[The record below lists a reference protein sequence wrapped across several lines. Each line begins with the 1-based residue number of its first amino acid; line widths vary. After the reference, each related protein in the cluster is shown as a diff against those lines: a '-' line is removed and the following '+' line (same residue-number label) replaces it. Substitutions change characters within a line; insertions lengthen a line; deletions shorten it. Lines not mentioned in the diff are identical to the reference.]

1 MYGEGE
7 SSDLMQ
13 IENVEIRALTGID
26 ELAQVEDIQRTVWDD
41 ASAVIYRNALIS
53 FSRNGA
59 PVLGAFDDG
68 RIVGFLLSYLGI
80 ESPESQ
86 RPAMAN
92 LKLVSQRMAVLPEY
106 RDRGIGYALKLAQRD
121 YALKQGIRLI
131 TWTYDPL
138 LSRNA
143 HLNIRKLGAIVRE
156 YWRDYYGTTPSP
168 QVVLGSS
175 DRFVVEWWVTGNR
188 VEQRMSGKRGGLT
201 LSQYTDANARVLNPT
216 LLAAN
221 GSVYPGDMIYQ
232 PQGMVTLVEIPD
244 DYYTLVQD
252 DPELARAWR
261 EHSRDVLISTLAS
274 GYTVT
279 DFVRGPYE
287 GRLRSFYAL
296 SVVDAPIG
304 GFSYN

>member
-1 MYGEGE
+1 
-7 SSDLMQ
+7 MQ
-13 IENVEIRALTGID
+13 MENVEIRTLTGLD
-26 ELAQVEDIQRTVWDD
+26 ELAEVEAIQRAVWDNP
-41 ASAVIYRNALIS
+41 STIIYRNALVN

-59 PVLGAFDDG
+59 LVLGAMEEG

-80 ESPESQ
+80 ENQDSD

-121 YALKQGIRLI
+121 YAIKQGIRLI

-143 HLNIRKLGAIVRE
+143 HLNIHKLGAIVRE
-156 YWRDYYGTTPSP
+156 YWRDYYGTAASP

-216 LLAAN
+216 EMVNDNFAR
-221 GSVYPGDMIYQ
+221 PGNAIFQ
-232 PQGMVTLVEIPD
+232 PQGMVVLVEIPD
-244 DYYTLVQD
+244 DYNAIVKR
-252 DPELARAWR
+252 DPDLARAWR
-261 EHSRDVLISTLAS
+261 EHSRDVLVSTLTS

-279 DFVRGPYE
+279 DFVRGNYE
-287 GRLRSFYAL
+287 GRMRSFYAL
-296 SVVDAPIG
+296 SVVDAPTG

>member
-1 MYGEGE
+1 
-7 SSDLMQ
+7 MQ
-13 IENVEIRALTGID
+13 IENVEIRALTGLD
-26 ELAQVEDIQRTVWDD
+26 ELAEVEAIQHVVWDNP
-41 ASAVIYRNALIS
+41 STIIYRNALIN

-59 PVLGAFDDG
+59 LVLGAVEEG
-68 RIVGFLLSYLGI
+68 RVVGFLLSYLGI
-80 ESPESQ
+80 EHQDSD

-138 LSRNA
+138 LTRNA

-156 YWRDYYGTTPSP
+156 YWRDYYGTASSP
-168 QVVLGSS
+168 QVILGSS

-201 LSQYTDANARVLNPT
+201 LNQYTDASAQVLNPT
-216 LLAAN
+216 EMV
-221 GSVYPGDMIYQ
+221 GDSFVRPGNAIYQ
-232 PQGMVTLVEIPD
+232 PQGMVVLVEVPD
-244 DYYTLVQD
+244 DYNMIVKH
-252 DPELARAWR
+252 DPDLARVWR
-261 EHSRDVLISTLAS
+261 EHSRDVLVSTLTS

-279 DFVRGPYE
+279 DFVRGNYE
-287 GRLRSFYAL
+287 GRMRSFYAL
-296 SVVDAPIG
+296 SVVDAPTG

>member
-1 MYGEGE
+1 
-7 SSDLMQ
+7 MQ
-13 IENVEIRALTGID
+13 LENVEIRTLTGLD
-26 ELAQVEDIQRTVWDD
+26 ELAEVEAIQHVVWDNP
-41 ASAVIYRNALIS
+41 STIIYRNALIN

-59 PVLGAFDDG
+59 LVLGAVDEG

-80 ESPESQ
+80 EHQDSD

-138 LSRNA
+138 LTRNA

-156 YWRDYYGTTPSP
+156 YWRDYYGTASSP

-201 LSQYTDANARVLNPT
+201 LNQYTDANAQVLNP
-216 LLAAN
+216 AEMVDN
-221 GSVYPGDMIYQ
+221 SFVRPGNAIYQ
-232 PQGMVTLVEIPD
+232 PQGMVVLVEVPD
-244 DYYTLVQD
+244 EYNAIVKH
-252 DPELARAWR
+252 DPDLARAWR
-261 EHSRDVLISTLAS
+261 EHSRDVLVSTLTS

-279 DFVRGPYE
+279 DFVRGNYE
-287 GRLRSFYAL
+287 GRMRSFYAM
-296 SVVDAPIG
+296 SVVDAPTG

>member
-1 MYGEGE
+1 
-7 SSDLMQ
+7 MQ
-13 IENVEIRALTGID
+13 LENVEIRSLTGLD
-26 ELAQVEDIQRTVWDD
+26 ELAEVEAIQHIVWDD
-41 ASAVIYRNALIS
+41 PSTIIYRNALVN

-59 PVLGAFDDG
+59 LVLGAVDEG

-80 ESPESQ
+80 ESLESD

-106 RDRGIGYALKLAQRD
+106 RDRGVGYALKLAQRD

-138 LSRNA
+138 LARNA

-156 YWRDYYGTTPSP
+156 YWRDYYGTAPSP

-201 LSQYTDANARVLNPT
+201 ISQYTDANARVLNPT
-216 LLAAN
+216 EMASDSFAR
-221 GSVYPGDMIYQ
+221 PGNAIYQ
-232 PQGMVTLVEIPD
+232 PQGMVVLVEIPD
-244 DYYTLVQD
+244 DYNAIVKH

-261 EHSRDVLISTLAS
+261 EHSRDILVSTLTS

-279 DFVRGPYE
+279 DFVRGNYE
-287 GRLRSFYAL
+287 GRMRSFYAL
-296 SVVDAPIG
+296 SVVDAPTG